1 MKLISLAALYLLFTI
16 RYLKWSEKKAGTL
29 DWNHILNINLVM
41 EWLDTFRSKTKVK
54 ACTLLKYMESVKLGM
69 SFLRIRVVSF
79 LRVTKD

>member
-54 ACTLLKYMESVKLGM
+54 ACTLLKYMESVKLGTE
-69 SFLRIRVVSF
+69 FLENKSGEF
-79 LRVTKD
+79 LKSY